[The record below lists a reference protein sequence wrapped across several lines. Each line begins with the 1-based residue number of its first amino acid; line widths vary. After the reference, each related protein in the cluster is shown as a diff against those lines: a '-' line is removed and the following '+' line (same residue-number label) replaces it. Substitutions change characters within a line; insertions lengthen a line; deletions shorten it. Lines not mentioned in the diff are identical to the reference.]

1 MIVWVEINAALA
13 PCLRMVEQEG
23 NHNLPPFDGVRDMAA
38 RLRKKQR
45 IMLLVF
51 GAVALAMSTM
61 LVSLAMRDS
70 IVFFFGPTELMAKE
84 AEGGVGSDRRLRV
97 GGMVVEGSVTRG
109 SGEVVTFS
117 VTDMKSQID
126 VAYEG
131 ILPDLFAEGQ
141 GVVAEGYFREGR
153 FRAETVLA
161 KHDEKYMPREVTD
174 ALDAAATLKE

>member
-1 MIVWVEINAALA
+1 
-13 PCLRMVEQEG
+13 
-23 NHNLPPFDGVRDMAA
+23 MAA

-51 GAVALAMSTM
+51 GAVALALSTV

-70 IVFFFGPTELMAKE
+70 IVFFFGPSELMAKE
-84 AEGGVGSDRRLRV
+84 ATGEIGTDRRLRV
-97 GGMVVEGSVTRG
+97 GGMVVEGSVVRG
-109 SGEVVTFS
+109 AGETVTFS
-117 VTDMKSQID
+117 VTDMKGQVD
-126 VAYEG
+126 VAYQG

-161 KHDEKYMPREVTD
+161 KHDEKYMPREVTN
-174 ALDAAATLKE
+174 AMEAAATLKE

>member
-1 MIVWVEINAALA
+1 
-13 PCLRMVEQEG
+13 
-23 NHNLPPFDGVRDMAA
+23 MAA

-51 GAVALAMSTM
+51 GAVALALSTV

-70 IVFFFGPTELMAKE
+70 IVFFFGPSELMARE
-84 AEGGVGSDRRLRV
+84 AEGSIGADRRLRV
-97 GGMVVEGSVTRG
+97 GGMVVEGSVVRG
-109 SGEVVTFS
+109 AGEVVTFA
-117 VTDMKSQID
+117 VTDMESRVD

-153 FRAETVLA
+153 FKAETVLA

-174 ALDAAATLKE
+174 AMEAAKTLKE